1 MNQSKTIETKVFGMD
16 SRLTG
21 GYREIPKVGDSLLQ
35 YINRERTSTHYLK
48 SSLMWAKL
56 DLDDL
61 SAYSPADLQNC
72 PFWFFRCDNL
82 GIKKSLSGTH

>member
-1 MNQSKTIETKVFGMD
+1 MFGMD